1 MQPRMDPPKF
11 GFRLTA
17 YLHSTTAKT
26 RVLYTRQLL
35 SFYWSS
41 TIAREKKG
49 AYTDTRSK
57 PHDTT
62 ATFYVYTC
70 DNQKIR
76 QTGGCINL
84 LYTSNWRVQQSPGD
98 ENVKTFCKKVQ
109 RPSAKTVRMRDL
121 NQTIAKLNVRQA
133 KTWRSSF
140 TQLWLVVLRVE
151 PAVQMSHSRS
161 YS

>member
-17 YLHSTTAKT
+17 YLPSTTAKHAYST
-26 RVLYTRQLL
+26 RDNYRPFPGHRLL
-35 SFYWSS
+35 H
-41 TIAREKKG
+41 TKR
-49 AYTDTRSK
+49 AYADTRSK
-57 PHDTT
+57 PQDTT
-62 ATFYVYTC
+62 ATFYVRTC
-70 DNQKIR
+70 DNQRIR

-84 LYTSNWRVQQSPGD
+84 LNTSSWWVQQSPDD
-98 ENVKTFCKKVQ
+98 ENVKKFCKKMQ

-151 PAVQMSHSRS
+151 PAVQMS
-161 YS
+161 YSGS